1 MTSKLQVL
9 HAALVET
16 ARLCHPRMG
25 HKLDAEVW
33 GKVLAD
39 SDFQSECNALIY
51 QKTNKGLFTK
61 SSADVPSPDDYRQLA
76 DQHIDALGRWEQW
89 GSVKALFYS
98 FDAEVA
104 LSGLAEGPFL
114 SELVSDILL
123 EDMMDQV
130 DRGYLTL

>member
-39 SDFQSECNALIY
+39 SDFQSECNALII

-61 SSADVPSPDDYRQLA
+61 SSADVPSPDDYRELA
-76 DQHIDALGRWEQW
+76 DQHIDALGRWGQW
-89 GSVKALFYS
+89 GSVRALFHTL
-98 FDAEVA
+98 DAEAA
-104 LSGLAEGPFL
+104 LAGIAEGPFL
-114 SELVSDILL
+114 RELVADILL
-123 EDMMDQV
+123 DDMSDQA
-130 DRGYLTL
+130 DRGYLKL

>member
-1 MTSKLQVL
+1 MQCSGYSGD
-9 HAALVET
+9 E
-16 ARLCHPRMG
+16 
-25 HKLDAEVW
+25 E
-33 GKVLAD
+33 
-39 SDFQSECNALIY
+39 E
-51 QKTNKGLFTK
+51 LFSK
-61 SSADVPSPDDYRQLA
+61 SSADAPSPEYYRELA
-76 DQHIDALGRWEQW
+76 QQHVDALSRWEHW